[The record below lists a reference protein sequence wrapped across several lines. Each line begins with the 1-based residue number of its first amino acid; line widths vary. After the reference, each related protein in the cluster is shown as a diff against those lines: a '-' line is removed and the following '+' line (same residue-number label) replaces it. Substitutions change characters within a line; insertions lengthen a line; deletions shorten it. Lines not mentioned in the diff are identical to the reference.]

1 MKDDGKIY
9 IIVTDKLPAG
19 GNTPTPGD
27 KKKTEKKSDE
37 EMLEH
42 WARNRLLSE
51 VKQLATTAVNYSI
64 SNIGNFTGDYIAQT
78 HINDALRSVR
88 GFVSIATSTAAGFK
102 VGGPWGAVIGFS
114 LGLVSESVSS
124 AMQIHSNRVETN
136 KVNYEIAQLRQ
147 RVGLNTT
154 LDGSRGTQ
162 N

>member
-1 MKDDGKIY
+1 MKSDGKIY

-19 GNTPTPGD
+19 GDTPTPGD

-37 EMLEH
+37 DMFEH
-42 WARNRLLSE
+42 WARDRLLSE

-78 HINDALRSVR
+78 HINDALRGVR
-88 GFVSIATSTAAGFK
+88 GFVSIAASTAAGFK

-136 KVNYEIAQLRQ
+136 KMNYEIAQLRQ
-147 RVGLNTT
+147 RVGLNTA